1 MVAGMKIKIPAAK
14 SRSNSPNRGRVDSP
28 PGDKKK
34 AFPTTPRSIEKA
46 KKVL

>member
-1 MVAGMKIKIPAAK
+1 MKIKIPAAK
-14 SRSNSPNRGRVDSP
+14 SRSNSPTRGRVESP
-28 PGDKKK
+28 NAQKK

>member
-28 PGDKKK
+28 PGQKK